1 MTLVAQLRGAHK
13 RYGKVEALRGVD
25 LDVHAGRL
33 IALLGPNGA
42 GKTTALRLLSG
53 LVRPDQ
59 GSAMLLG
66 GDPREPSTRLGLGVT
81 PQEAG
86 FPETMKVREII
97 DFVRAHFRD
106 PWPRDEV
113 LERFELTDVAGRQA
127 GGLSGGQK
135 RRLAVALAF
144 AGRPQLAMLDEPTTG
159 LDIDAR
165 HALWRA
171 VREEV
176 AAGRTILLTTHY
188 LEEAEALADEVVVLA
203 EGQVRATGSVDE
215 IKGQVQLTRVRARMA
230 AVSHGLPDV
239 VSQEHDGERATL
251 FTTDADALVR
261 HLVIER
267 VQFSRLEVTPVSL
280 EEAFLLLT
288 AEEQREAVR

>member
-1 MTLVAQLRGAHK
+1 MELVAQLRGAHK

-25 LDVHAGRL
+25 LDVRAGRL

-86 FPETMKVREII
+86 FPETMKVGEII

-106 PWPRDEV
+106 PWSRDEV

-159 LDIDAR
+159 LDVDSR

-171 VREEV
+171 VREEI

-215 IKGQVQLTRVRARMA
+215 IKGQVQLTRVRAHMA
-230 AVSHGLPDV
+230 ALPDGLPDV

-261 HLVIER
+261 HLVIEQ
-267 VQFSRLEVTPVSL
+267 VPFSRLEVTPVSL